1 MAGSYSA
8 FQAMARHYGLIE
20 GHDLEEMVD
29 MAQSF
34 LAWRSRPPLG
44 RRVAICTA
52 SGGGGG
58 WMADACTAAGL
69 EVPELDAA
77 TRRRIDQHLP
87 SYGTSQNPVDGTAQ
101 AVHKLGYAGM
111 ADLVMAS
118 PSIDSVIVVLSGRAG
133 ERVAAERETLMRVQ
147 RETRKPIMM
156 WSYTLPAAQSVTTL
170 AETGYPVFTNMRN
183 CVRALAAMADYH
195 VTRQAFLAAREISSS
210 TQSAQRERVAAA
222 LRLSG
227 PVLTEAQSK
236 PLLALYGIGRG
247 EVCLAASAEEA
258 VSAFSA
264 IKDPVALKLQSPDI
278 LHKTDAGAVALKL
291 STAEEVRSAYERVLA
306 NARRHAPAAVIE
318 GVLVEP
324 MAPLGREVIL
334 GISRDSTFG
343 PLLMLGLG
351 GIHVEVLKDVVFA
364 PIPMTLEAARRLVGR
379 LRGAA
384 LLDAHRGQPAADLP
398 ALADLM
404 VRLAQF
410 AADHADV
417 IEEID
422 LNPVIVHPL
431 GQGASVVD
439 ALIVKGS
446 AT

>member
-1 MAGSYSA
+1 
-8 FQAMARHYGLIE
+8 
-20 GHDLEEMVD
+20 
-29 MAQSF
+29 
-34 LAWRSRPPLG
+34 
-44 RRVAICTA
+44 
-52 SGGGGG
+52 
-58 WMADACTAAGL
+58 
-69 EVPELDAA
+69 
-77 TRRRIDQHLP
+77 
-87 SYGTSQNPVDGTAQ
+87 
-101 AVHKLGYAGM
+101 
-111 ADLVMAS
+111 
-118 PSIDSVIVVLSGRAG
+118 
-133 ERVAAERETLMRVQ
+133 
-147 RETRKPIMM
+147 
-156 WSYTLPAAQSVTTL
+156 
-170 AETGYPVFTNMRN
+170 MRN

-264 IKDPVALKLQSPDI
+264 IKGPVALKLQSPDI